1 VHSLSLVLCLKDW
14 VDEGLRLVT
23 YLDDSTRGGC
33 PRSASKQESM
43 LLRSKILLLCHD
55 CDTTSSSF
63 AGCYYCGR

>member
-1 VHSLSLVLCLKDW
+1 VHSLSLILFLKDW
-14 VDEGLRLVT
+14 VDEGTRSVT

-55 CDTTSSSF
+55 CDTISSSF
-63 AGCYYCGR
+63 AGCYYCG